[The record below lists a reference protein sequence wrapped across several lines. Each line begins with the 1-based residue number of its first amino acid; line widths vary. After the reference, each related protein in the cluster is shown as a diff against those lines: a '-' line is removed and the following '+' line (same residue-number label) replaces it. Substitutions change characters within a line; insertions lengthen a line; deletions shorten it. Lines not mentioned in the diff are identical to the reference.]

1 MIELLIESSLD
12 FLLSLSCEVLVT
24 FPIFPKLKFF
34 FGVSFSME
42 VGKKEESE
50 TGLRISLAFGIM
62 Q

>member
-1 MIELLIESSLD
+1 MIELLVESSLD
-12 FLLSLSCEVLVT
+12 FMLSLSCEVLVT
-24 FPIFPKLKFF
+24 FPKFPELKIF

-42 VGKKEESE
+42 VGKKEKSE